1 MSLSDLKKWNWGTRL
16 AYARNLILLCLIY
29 NFGGRKYLFG
39 ADGGMHQYLR
49 RSVKPGGRLSFSL
62 KLVAV
67 IASGTIMEGTGPQT
81 KSGMGPLR
89 PSRNFPQQK
98 SEVGGVGPILVTDHP
113 HFRILKT
120 IATLS

>member
-1 MSLSDLKKWNWGTRL
+1 MSLFDLKKWNWGTRL

-39 ADGGMHQYLR
+39 ADGGMHQYLW

-67 IASGTIMEGTGPQT
+67 IASRTIMERGLRQKVEWGHYGPRVISHS
-81 KSGMGPLR
+81 KKVKWVGWGGAH
-89 PSRNFPQQK
+89 SR
-98 SEVGGVGPILVTDHP
+98 D
-113 HFRILKT
+113 
-120 IATLS
+120 